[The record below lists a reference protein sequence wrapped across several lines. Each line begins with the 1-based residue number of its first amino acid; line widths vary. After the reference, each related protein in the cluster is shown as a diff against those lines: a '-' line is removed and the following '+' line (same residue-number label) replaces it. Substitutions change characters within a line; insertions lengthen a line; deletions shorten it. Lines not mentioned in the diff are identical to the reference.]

1 MMAAD
6 LDLDVS
12 ELDELSEDDL
22 ALLEREV
29 AQLTAL
35 WEIKNVWGAH
45 QIAWDDQHVGEKRPQ
60 RRALEHPSVDA
71 DAVRAFQMKP
81 VVDSL
86 EGNSLWRVINSPVLV
101 VDEDCERARGTW
113 WSFGIEGLS
122 KFREKAV
129 PVWTIGLQ
137 ATSFVK
143 EDGTW
148 KVLHPSW
155 HRLTKNRYHRSW
167 VHDMIP
173 SNMRPEL
180 TPEQD
185 RAAGG
190 KDAYYPDR
198 VRPAVPEPPADD
210 TWEVFPEETDHSWLS
225 VNVVRSAEEEA
236 WSDLATVNRQIN
248 TGSDTNAE

>member
-1 MMAAD
+1 MVD
-6 LDLDVS
+6 
-12 ELDELSEDDL
+12 DEC
-22 ALLEREV
+22 
-29 AQLTAL
+29 Q
-35 WEIKNVWGAH
+35 
-45 QIAWDDQHVGEKRPQ
+45 
-60 RRALEHPSVDA
+60 
-71 DAVRAFQMKP
+71 
-81 VVDSL
+81 
-86 EGNSLWRVINSPVLV
+86 
-101 VDEDCERARGTW
+101 RARGTW

-143 EDGTW
+143 EGGTW

-173 SNMRPEL
+173 SNTRPEL

-185 RAAGG
+185 RAAAG

-198 VRPAVPEPPADD
+198 VRPAVPEPPGDD
-210 TWEVFPEETDHSWLS
+210 SWEVFPDEADHSWLS
-225 VNVVRSAEEEA
+225 VNIVRSAEEES

-248 TGSDTNAE
+248 ADGDTAE